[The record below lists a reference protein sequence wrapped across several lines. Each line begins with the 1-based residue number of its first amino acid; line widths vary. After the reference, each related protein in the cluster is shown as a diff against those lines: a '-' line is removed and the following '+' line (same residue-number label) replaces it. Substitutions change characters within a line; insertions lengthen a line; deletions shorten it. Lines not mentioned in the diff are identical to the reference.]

1 MIMDETLKLKIEV
14 WLENCAN
21 RDIEL
26 FVELM
31 KSGNSNARHYFQ
43 EVVRKEQKKR
53 NISDPK

>member
-1 MIMDETLKLKIEV
+1 MDETLKLKIEV